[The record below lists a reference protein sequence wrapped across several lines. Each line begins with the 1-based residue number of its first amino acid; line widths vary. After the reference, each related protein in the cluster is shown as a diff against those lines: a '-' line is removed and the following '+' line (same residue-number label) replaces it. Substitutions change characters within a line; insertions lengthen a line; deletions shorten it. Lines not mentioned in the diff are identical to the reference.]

1 MEAASFAGR
10 FNYLELVLNGIAG
23 KDRAESPIR

>member
-10 FNYLELVLNGIAG
+10 FNYPKSLLNGIAG
-23 KDRAESPIR
+23 KDRADSPVR